1 MESSMIMQPTA
12 KDLIT
17 VLFRRKKTFFGVAG
31 GVMLLG
37 AAYLILVTPQYRSEA
52 SIVVRFDEKA
62 IPTTNMAHDT
72 TPEVTAQNDRRE
84 TVVANSEIIASP
96 DLARG
101 VIESFGLDNIYP
113 DIQESPPRLGTPL
126 DEAVRVFAKDLNVE
140 PGQQGTVI
148 QLSFQHRSPA
158 MAKEALER
166 LIAAYMKREGEIFS
180 SSDVEFQQQ
189 QMEQAK
195 ARLVVNQAALQA
207 FKTGAGISSFDD
219 QIVALIKQ
227 RSDVAGSLQNAQV
240 SLGQSKVRRDQLEA
254 LLTKVSPNVQNSA
267 SGEKYHALDDAESR
281 VADLRVKERQM
292 LATYNGSSPM
302 LDQLRAS
309 LATAQ
314 ADVQRN
320 RGSIASRDSNA
331 PNVVYQNI
339 QTDLLR
345 STAETRAYTD
355 AVTVLQ
361 GQLAAMDRALQ
372 DSEAQRTKLNDLT
385 RAVQID
391 DSAYRALALHLE
403 DARVV
408 QNRVLD
414 RLSHGAVITNPS
426 LPYKAAKPRYV
437 ITAIATVFAGLLA
450 GIMAAIFLELIDDRF
465 TGIHQIEQRLGIPVL
480 AAFGEKTW

>member
-1 MESSMIMQPTA
+1 MIMQPTA

-17 VLFRRKKTFFGVAG
+17 VLFRRKKMFSVVAG

-62 IPTTNMAHDT
+62 VPTTNMAHDT

-84 TVVANSEIIASP
+84 TVVANSEILNSP

-101 VIESFGLDNIYP
+101 VIESFGLDQIYP
-113 DIQESPPRLGTPL
+113 DIQENPPRLGTPL
-126 DEAVRVFAKDLNVE
+126 DEAVRIFSRNLNVE

-158 MAKEALER
+158 MAKEALHR
-166 LIAAYMKREGEIFS
+166 LIGAYMKREGEIFS

-195 ARLVVNQAALQA
+195 ARLVATQAALQA

-219 QIVALIKQ
+219 QIFALIKQ
-227 RSDVAGSLQNAQV
+227 RGDVAGNLQNAQV
-240 SLGQSKVRRDQLEA
+240 SLGQASERRNELQA
-254 LLTKVSPNVQNSA
+254 LLAKVSPNVQNSA
-267 SGEKYHALDDAESR
+267 SGEKYHAVDDAENR

-320 RGSIASRDSNA
+320 RGQIAGRDASA
-331 PNVVYQNI
+331 PNLVFQNI

-345 STAETRAYTD
+345 ATAESRAFAD
-355 AVTVLQ
+355 SVAVLR
-361 GQLAAMDRALQ
+361 GQLTAMDTSLQ
-372 DSEAQRTKLNDLT
+372 DSEAQRTRLNDLT
-385 RAVQID
+385 RAVQIN
-391 DSAYRALALHLE
+391 DSAYRALALHVE

-408 QNRVLD
+408 QNRVLE
-414 RLSHGAVITNPS
+414 RLSHGAVISDPS
-426 LPYKAAKPRYV
+426 LPYKAAKPRYL
-437 ITAIATVFAGLLA
+437 IMAIATVVAGLLF
-450 GIMAAIFLELIDDRF
+450 GIMAIIFLELIDDRF
-465 TGIHQIEQRLGIPVL
+465 TTAHQIEQRLGIPIL
-480 AAFGEKTW
+480 AAFGERTW